1 MRGFFICIALLVV
14 GAILAPASHGAEQPE
29 LRQIFEQIL
38 RDPTNTNLNFRY
50 ARLAIEKGELRK
62 ALAAYERI
70 LAKDP
75 DNAEATVGLANIKR
89 LLEPDRT
96 TAVAIFG
103 TQYESNPSHFNFNSS
118 KIDDLVLFGRFQV
131 TDERRI
137 GRTRW
142 RTEGDLFVNW
152 HKEFRSLDFGNVG
165 FRTGPI
171 LDISKDWRVRPAIGG
186 AFAWLDGE
194 RFFNEASLALEF
206 ESDTSGPLK
215 SVNVGGAY
223 DFLGR
228 KFSARDAYQITVN
241 PRLIFDKV
249 GTKSGLLVLNPF
261 YRFNGVTGSGAIGT
275 GPSGDPFPLRFHQFG
290 MRADYF
296 LPLSRKFTV
305 GVNFTIDHKR
315 FTRIVTFGTKQRRDT
330 FLSPGVQLVLVAPV
344 LRNND
349 VILSYRFEHNISNDR
364 FERYDNH
371 IVGVRLL
378 WRF

>member
-1 MRGFFICIALLVV
+1 MRRFLICIAVLLA
-14 GAILAPASHGAEQPE
+14 GAIPAPASHGAEQPE
-29 LRQIFEQIL
+29 LRRIFEQIL

-50 ARLAIEKGELRK
+50 ARLAIAMGEQRK

-75 DNAEATVGLANIKR
+75 GNSEAKIGIARIKR
-89 LLEPDRT
+89 LLEPQRT
-96 TAVAIFG
+96 TGVVVFG
-103 TQYESNPSHFNFNSS
+103 VQFESNPSHFNFNSS
-118 KIDDLVLFGRFQV
+118 KNNDLVLFGRFQV

-142 RTEGDLFVNW
+142 RSEGDLFVNW
-152 HKEFRSLDFGNVG
+152 HKEFRSLDFGNFG

-171 LDISKDWRVRPAIGG
+171 LDVSEDWRVRPAIGG

-215 SVNVGGAY
+215 SVTVRGAY

-228 KFSARDAYQITVN
+228 KFSARDAYQISIN

-261 YRFNGVTGSGAIGT
+261 YRFNSVSGSGSIGT
-275 GPSGDPFPLRFHQFG
+275 GPSGDPFPLRFHEFG
-290 MRADYF
+290 MRVDYF
-296 LPLSRKFTV
+296 VPLSRKFTV

-315 FTRIVTFGTKQRRDT
+315 FSRIVAFGTKQRRDT

-349 VILSYRFEHNISNDR
+349 VILSYQFERNFSNDR
-364 FERYDNH
+364 FERYENH

>member
-1 MRGFFICIALLVV
+1 MRGIFICISLLVV
-14 GAILAPASHGAEQPE
+14 GAILAPASQGAEQPE
-29 LRQIFEQIL
+29 LRRIFEQIL
-38 RDPTNTNLNFRY
+38 RDPTNPNLNFRY
-50 ARLAIEKGELRK
+50 ARLAIQKGELRK

-75 DNAEATVGLANIKR
+75 DNSEARIGIAQIMR
-89 LLEPDRT
+89 LLQPKRT
-96 TAVAIFG
+96 TGVVIFG
-103 TQYESNPSHFNFNSS
+103 VQYESNPSHFNFNSS
-118 KIDDLVLFGRFQV
+118 ANNDLVLFGRGQI

-137 GRTRW
+137 GRLRW
-142 RTEGDLFVNW
+142 RTEGDLFINW
-152 HKEFRSLDFGNVG
+152 HKEFQTLDFGNLG

-171 LDISKDWRVRPAIGG
+171 LDISKDWRVRPAIGS

-215 SVNVGGAY
+215 SVTVRGAY

-228 KFSARDAYQITVN
+228 KFSARDAYQISVN

-249 GTKSGLLVLNPF
+249 GTKSGLLVFNPF
-261 YRFNGVTGSGAIGT
+261 YRFNNVTGSGAIST
-275 GPSGDPFPLRFHQFG
+275 GPSGDPFPLRFHEFG
-290 MRADYF
+290 LRADYF
-296 LPLSRKFTV
+296 LPLSRKVTV
-305 GVNFTIDHKR
+305 GVNFTVDHKR
-315 FTRIVTFGTKQRRDT
+315 FNRVVTFGTKKRRDT

-349 VILSYRFEHNISNDR
+349 VIFSYQFEHNISNDR
-364 FERYDNH
+364 FERYNNH
-371 IVGVRLL
+371 IVGVRLQ

>member
-1 MRGFFICIALLVV
+1 MRGIIICIASLIV
-14 GAILAPASHGAEQPE
+14 GASLTTASYGAEQPE

-38 RDPTNTNLNFRY
+38 RDPTNPNLNFRY
-50 ARLAIEKGELRK
+50 ARLAIQKGELRK

-75 DNAEATVGLANIKR
+75 NNTEARIGIANIKR
-89 LLEPDRT
+89 LLRPQRT
-96 TAVAIFG
+96 TGVVVFG
-103 TQYESNPSHFNFNSS
+103 VQFESNPSHFNFNSS
-118 KIDDLVLFGRFQV
+118 ANDDLILFGRGQI

-137 GRTRW
+137 GNLRW

-152 HKEFRSLDFGNVG
+152 HKEFRTLDFGNIG

-171 LDISKDWRVRPAIGG
+171 LDISKDWRVRPALGG
-186 AFAWLDGE
+186 AFAWLDGS
-194 RFFNEASLALEF
+194 RFFNEANFALEF
-206 ESDTSGPLK
+206 ESGTSGPLK
-215 SVNVGGAY
+215 SITVRGAY

-228 KFSARDAYQITVN
+228 KFSARDAYQISVN

-261 YRFNGVTGSGAIGT
+261 YRFNSVNGSGAIGT
-275 GPSGDPFPLRFHQFG
+275 GPTGDPFPLRFHQLG
-290 MRADYF
+290 IRADYF
-296 LPLSRKFTV
+296 VPLSRKVTV
-305 GVNFTIDHKR
+305 GVNFTVDHKR
-315 FTRIVTFGTKQRRDT
+315 FTRIVTFGTTQRRDT
-330 FLSPGVQLVLVAPV
+330 FLSPGAQLVLVAPV

-349 VILSYRFEHNISNDR
+349 VIFSYKFEHNISNDR

-371 IVGVRLL
+371 IVGVRFQ

>member
-1 MRGFFICIALLVV
+1 MRGFLICIAVLLV
-14 GAILAPASHGAEQPE
+14 GAILAPASHGAEQSE
-29 LRQIFEQIL
+29 LRRIFEQIL
-38 RDPTNTNLNFRY
+38 RDPTNPNLNFRY
-50 ARLAIEKGELRK
+50 ARLAIAKGEQRK

-75 DNAEATVGLANIKR
+75 DNTEARIGITRIKR
-89 LLEPDRT
+89 LLEPQRT
-96 TAVAIFG
+96 TGVVLFG
-103 TQYESNPSHFNFNSS
+103 VQYESNPSHFNFNSS
-118 KIDDLVLFGRFQV
+118 ANDDLVPFGRFQV

-142 RTEGDLFVNW
+142 RSEGDLFVNW
-152 HKEFRSLDFGNVG
+152 HKEFRSLDFGNLG

-171 LDISKDWRVRPAIGG
+171 LDVSKDWRVRPAIGG

-215 SVNVGGAY
+215 SVTVRGAY

-228 KFSARDAYQITVN
+228 EFSARDAYQISIN
-241 PRLIFDKV
+241 PRLVFDKV

-261 YRFNGVTGSGAIGT
+261 YRFNGVNGSGSIGT
-275 GPSGDPFPLRFHQFG
+275 GPSGDPFPLRFHEFG

-296 LPLSRKFTV
+296 VPLSRKVTV
-305 GVNFTIDHKR
+305 GVNFTVDHKR
-315 FTRIVTFGTKQRRDT
+315 FTRLVTFGTTQRVDT

-344 LRNND
+344 LRNSD
-349 VILSYRFEHNISNDR
+349 VILSYQFERNLSNDR